1 MSFTSSGFFDWKNAL
16 RALAQHNRSRFHSEC
31 LYVVQQQSKPS
42 VITRIDTVVRQQQ
55 EQRRRL
61 LMVEVSS
68 LQYLLRQGIP
78 FRGHTE
84 VDGNLFQLMQLR
96 SVDISGLDQWLND
109 RKYLSHDIV
118 NELAK
123 EMALIVL
130 RSICLEVNIKVELLV
145 LYVDCF
151 YVL

>member
-1 MSFTSSGFFDWKNAL
+1 MYCFYCRAAVSQKLHQPNYLSTHMSFTSSGFFDWKKAL

-68 LQYLLRQGIP
+68 LQYRLNSVFLTHIYKEKTDSIDLKSFCSTFASKNEQRK
-78 FRGHTE
+78 
-84 VDGNLFQLMQLR
+84 LFF
-96 SVDISGLDQWLND
+96 G
-109 RKYLSHDIV
+109 
-118 NELAK
+118 A
-123 EMALIVL
+123 
-130 RSICLEVNIKVELLV
+130 
-145 LYVDCF
+145 F
-151 YVL
+151 